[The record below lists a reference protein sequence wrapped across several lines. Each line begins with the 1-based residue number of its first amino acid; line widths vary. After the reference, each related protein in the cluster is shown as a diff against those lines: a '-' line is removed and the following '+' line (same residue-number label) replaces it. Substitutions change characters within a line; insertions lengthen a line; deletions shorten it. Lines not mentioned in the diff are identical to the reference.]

1 MEDPRL
7 EKTKLEN
14 ILKEVGRDT
23 ESLVEEMK
31 SSYWINKLV
40 RTISSTIHG
49 RARNYGLDCC
59 RLIVSSFSPWLTVYD
74 PETKMLRR
82 VRGTES
88 HVLTGM
94 PSTGKS
100 SWFSIIENQGL
111 NVIKTQVS
119 TQGGILGT
127 PIDMGLT
134 EYLQNS
140 VWLLPEAE
148 ISLSSP
154 VIVNI
159 LRSLIEEQEVGKTSA
174 YVVSKTRLLKIH
186 SSVCLSLV
194 NIPSTGKEI
203 QLLSRLHRVNF
214 DFNNIEEVL
223 NVGQLLTNN
232 LMEIPEISESFEPE
246 PRHYF
251 GLIANKVLDL
261 GLNENKFLCSLS
273 SEHKREIYNSWYNL
287 VHEYYE
293 NSRMPK
299 GIALRDLVEG
309 FRSSQNY
316 GLLNLFQREVKQV
329 KGFNVLYLTEEDLNH
344 GLEFMRRV
352 VETRSGYETESMRE
366 TRFRIPVRTIVQIY
380 ELSRQGLSAREISRR
395 VGLSH
400 TSVSRYLRE
409 MGVENE

>member
-1 MEDPRL
+1 MEDPRI
-7 EKTKLEN
+7 EKTKLET
-14 ILKEVGRDT
+14 ILKEIGRDT
-23 ESLVEEMK
+23 EVLIEQMK
-31 SSYWINKLV
+31 SSYFVDKLV

-59 RLIVSSFSPWLTVYD
+59 RLVVSSFSPWLTVYD

-148 ISLSSP
+148 ITLSNP

-203 QLLSRLHRVNF
+203 QLLSRLHRINF

-251 GLIANKVLDL
+251 GLIANRILDL
-261 GLNENKFLCSLS
+261 GLNENRFLCSLS
-273 SEHKREIYNSWYNL
+273 SEHKREIYNTWYNL

-344 GLEFMRRV
+344 GLEFMERV
-352 VETRSGYETESMRE
+352 METRSEYETETMRE
-366 TRFRIPVRTIVQIY
+366 TRFRVPVRTIVQIY
-380 ELSRQGLSAREISRR
+380 ELHRQGLSAREISRR

-409 MGVENE
+409 MGVEE